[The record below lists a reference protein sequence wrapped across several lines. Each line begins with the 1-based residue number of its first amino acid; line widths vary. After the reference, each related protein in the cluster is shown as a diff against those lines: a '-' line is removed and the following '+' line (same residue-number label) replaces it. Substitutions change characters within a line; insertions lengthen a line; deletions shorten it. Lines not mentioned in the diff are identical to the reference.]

1 MTVTLTLPI
10 PPRSL
15 SPNARPHYH
24 AKGRATKKARTRAK
38 VEVMATLPAGYRPRA
53 ACAKVQITWFAKT
66 RRFPDPDNAL
76 ANSKAY
82 FDGLTDAGLFCDDK
96 HITHLPVIFQV
107 SKENP
112 RIELTIEI

>member
-10 PPRSL
+10 PDRSL

-38 VEVMATLPAGYRPRA
+38 VEVMAMLPGGYRPRA
-53 ACAKVQITWFAKT
+53 ANAKVQITWFAKT

-76 ANSKAY
+76 SNCKAY

-96 HITHLPVIFQV
+96 NITHLPVRFEV
-107 SKENP
+107 SKTNP
-112 RIELTIEI
+112 RVELTVEI